1 MADPKN
7 QAADPAEAKTADA
20 AAVQGA
26 TPDVKETAATETDVN
41 PVEAKTADAKET
53 DAKPVEAKT
62 ADAKDAGS
70 KQAGAKK
77 ADAKKAKPDAGY
89 TPRLKADYEERIAA
103 AMTEKFGYKNKLEV
117 PRLDKVVVN
126 MGVGEATQDKKKV
139 EQAAAEMEL
148 IAGQKPVIAKAKKS
162 IAQFKLREGMPIG
175 CKVTLRRDRMYEFV
189 DRLVTVALP
198 RVRDFRGL
206 NPRSFDGRG
215 NYAMGLKEQI
225 IFPEINYDQIDKVRG
240 MDIIITT
247 TAKTDE
253 EAREL
258 LRLFNFPF
266 PAEAE
271 AQQAA

>member
-7 QAADPAEAKTADA
+7 DPQAEAIQEDATAVKDETVQQA
-20 AAVQGA
+20 EKAPKAEAV
-26 TPDVKETAATETDVN
+26 
-41 PVEAKTADAKET
+41 
-53 DAKPVEAKT
+53 
-62 ADAKDAGS
+62 AKDEKS
-70 KQAGAKK
+70 PK
-77 ADAKKAKPDAGY
+77 ADKAPKGETSY
-89 TPRLKADYEERIAA
+89 TPRMRKDYDERIVK
-103 AMTEKFGYKNKLEV
+103 AMTEKFGYKNRMAVPKLEKIV
-117 PRLDKVVVN
+117 IN

-148 IAGQKPVIAKAKKS
+148 ISGQKPVITKAKKS

-175 CKVTLRRDRMYEFV
+175 CKVTLRRERMYEFL
-189 DRLVTVALP
+189 DRLVTIALP

-206 NPRSFDGRG
+206 NAKSFDGRG

-225 IFPEINYDQIDKVRG
+225 VFPEINYDQIDKVRG

-247 TAKTDE
+247 SASTDD

-266 PAEAE
+266 PADETEAK
-271 AQQAA
+271 QAA